1 MDENFDFEGWGTRFN
16 VQCSDGRVI
25 TPEAFK
31 HNDGKKVSLIWNH
44 RHDSPEFIVGHAY
57 LYHRA
62 EGMWAKGKFNDT
74 PLGRRC
80 KELLQS
86 GDIESLSICA
96 NQLKQQGHNVMHGDI
111 KELSL
116 VIAGANPEAFIENV
130 ISHGEEV
137 EDEAIIYLGSEPT
150 ICHADRKKEEPD
162 MEDDKKKSPEEKP
175 TDEPKPSEKDEK
187 PKTIQDVIDTMTE
200 EQRDALNQM
209 VALALNEAGYE
220 EDDENDN
227 KEDKTMKHNA
237 FDNEET
243 VTDDTIL
250 THADPTAILELAKS
264 SRCGSLQEAIRMYC
278 DENEELAHSFEAGA
292 DGIEMLFPEFKDV
305 KPGAPELITR
315 DQTWVSAVMRKVH
328 KSPIA
333 RVRTRQ
339 ADITAES
346 NRAQGYQKGAKKKDS
361 GIIKL
366 LKRTTDPQTIYV
378 KDHLDRDDI
387 LDIEDFDVVNYQ
399 YGVMRI
405 TLDEELAMAMM
416 VGDGREDE
424 DPDKISEE
432 HVRSIL
438 NDSDPYVIH
447 HDVDFEAAKTELQGT
462 NTAANFGSDYIFT
475 EAFIKAALTA
485 REKYKGSGNPDM
497 YIEPHSLNRML
508 LAKDMNGRR
517 IYDTVSDVAKALNV
531 GTIFTAEQFAE
542 KTRQD
547 KSQKTHKLLAIFVN
561 MDDYTL
567 GAVKGGQITKFQQF
581 DINYNKEL
589 MLLETRVSGG
599 LTRVRSAIVLEELV
613 TSQPAG

>member
-74 PLGRRC
+74 PLGQRC

-96 NQLKQQGHNVMHGDI
+96 NQLKQQGRNVMHGDI

-150 ICHADRKKEEPD
+150 ICHADPKMNNEEPQKEEVN
-162 MEDDKKKSPEEKP
+162 M
-175 TDEPKPSEKDEK
+175 DEK
-187 PKTIQDVIDTMTE
+187 KDGQEKTIQDVIDSMTE
-200 EQRDALNQM
+200 EQRNVMYAVVAMAL
-209 VALALNEAGYE
+209 
-220 EDDENDN
+220 DDDSDETDTPDD

-237 FDNEET
+237 FDNEEA

-250 THADPTAILELAKS
+250 SHADQTAILELARS

-315 DQTWVSAVMRKVH
+315 DQTWVGAVMRKVH

-447 HDVDFEAAKTELQGT
+447 RDVDFEAAKTELQGT

-613 TSQPAG
+613 NGEAAA

>member
-74 PLGRRC
+74 PLGQRC

-96 NQLKQQGHNVMHGDI
+96 NQLKQQGRNVMHGDI

-150 ICHADRKKEEPD
+150 ICHADPKMNNEEPQKEEVN
-162 MEDDKKKSPEEKP
+162 M
-175 TDEPKPSEKDEK
+175 DEK
-187 PKTIQDVIDTMTE
+187 KDGPEKTIQDVIDSMTE
-200 EQRDALNQM
+200 EQRNVMYAVLAMAL
-209 VALALNEAGYE
+209 
-220 EDDENDN
+220 DDDSDETDTPDD

-243 VTDDTIL
+243 VTDDTTL
-250 THADPTAILELAKS
+250 THADQTAILELARS
-264 SRCGSLQEAIRMYC
+264 SRCGSLQEAIRMFC
-278 DENEELAHSFEAGA
+278 DENEELAHSFEAGV

-315 DQTWVSAVMRKVH
+315 DQTWVGAVMRKVH

-366 LKRTTDPQTIYV
+366 LKRTTDPQTVYV

-405 TLDEELAMAMM
+405 TLEEELAMAMM

-438 NDSDPYVIH
+438 NDSEPYVIH
-447 HDVDFEAAKTELQGT
+447 RDVDFEAAKTELQGT

-589 MLLETRVSGG
+589 MLLETHVSGG

-613 TSQPAG
+613 NGEATG

>member
-74 PLGRRC
+74 PLGQRC

-96 NQLKQQGHNVMHGDI
+96 NQLKQQGRNVMHGDI

-150 ICHADRKKEEPD
+150 ICHADPKMNNEESQKEED
-162 MEDDKKKSPEEKP
+162 NM
-175 TDEPKPSEKDEK
+175 DEK
-187 PKTIQDVIDTMTE
+187 KDGQEKTIQDVINSMTE
-200 EQRDALNQM
+200 EQRNVMYAVVGMAL
-209 VALALNEAGYE
+209 
-220 EDDENDN
+220 DDDSDETDTPDD

-243 VTDDTIL
+243 VTDDAIL
-250 THADPTAILELAKS
+250 THADQTAILELAKS

-315 DQTWVSAVMRKVH
+315 DQTWVGAVMRKVH

-366 LKRTTDPQTIYV
+366 LNRTTDPQTIYV
-378 KDHLDRDDI
+378 KDHLNRDDI

-399 YGVMRI
+399 YSVMRI

-447 HDVDFEAAKTELQGT
+447 RDVDFEAAKTELQGT

-475 EAFIKAALTA
+475 EAFIKATLTA

-508 LAKDMNGRR
+508 LARDMNGRR
-517 IYDTVSDVAKALNV
+517 IYDTVSDIAKALNV

-542 KTRQD
+542 KTRLD

-613 TSQPAG
+613 NSQPAG

>member
-96 NQLKQQGHNVMHGDI
+96 NQLKQQGRNVMHGDI

-150 ICHADRKKEEPD
+150 ICHADPKMNNEEPQKEEVN
-162 MEDDKKKSPEEKP
+162 M
-175 TDEPKPSEKDEK
+175 DEK
-187 PKTIQDVIDTMTE
+187 KDGQEKTIQDVIDSMTE
-200 EQRDALNQM
+200 EQRNVMYAVVAMAL
-209 VALALNEAGYE
+209 
-220 EDDENDN
+220 DDDSDETDTPAN

-250 THADPTAILELAKS
+250 THADQTAILELARS
-264 SRCGSLQEAIRMYC
+264 SRCGSLQEAIRMFC

-315 DQTWVSAVMRKVH
+315 DQTWVGAVMRKVH

-447 HDVDFEAAKTELQGT
+447 RDVDFEAAKTELQGT

-613 TSQPAG
+613 NGEAAA

>member
-74 PLGRRC
+74 PLGQRC

-96 NQLKQQGHNVMHGDI
+96 NQLKQQGRNVMHGDI

-150 ICHADRKKEEPD
+150 ICHADPKMNNEEPQKEEVN
-162 MEDDKKKSPEEKP
+162 M
-175 TDEPKPSEKDEK
+175 DEK
-187 PKTIQDVIDTMTE
+187 KDGQEKTIQDVIDSMTE
-200 EQRDALNQM
+200 EQRNVMYAVVAMAL
-209 VALALNEAGYE
+209 
-220 EDDENDN
+220 DDDSDETDTPDD

-243 VTDDTIL
+243 VTDDTVL
-250 THADPTAILELAKS
+250 THADQAAILELAKS

-315 DQTWVSAVMRKVH
+315 DQTWVGAVMRKVH

-447 HDVDFEAAKTELQGT
+447 RDVDFEAAKTELQGT

-542 KTRQD
+542 KTRLD

-561 MDDYTL
+561 MNDYTL

-613 TSQPAG
+613 NGEAAA

>member
-74 PLGRRC
+74 PLGQRC

-96 NQLKQQGHNVMHGDI
+96 NQLKQQGRNVMHGDI

-150 ICHADRKKEEPD
+150 ICHADPKMNNEEPQKEEVN
-162 MEDDKKKSPEEKP
+162 M
-175 TDEPKPSEKDEK
+175 DEK
-187 PKTIQDVIDTMTE
+187 KDGQEKTIQDVIDSMTE
-200 EQRDALNQM
+200 EQRNVMYAVVAMAL
-209 VALALNEAGYE
+209 
-220 EDDENDN
+220 DDDSDETDTPDD

-250 THADPTAILELAKS
+250 THADQTAILELAKS

-315 DQTWVSAVMRKVH
+315 DQTWVGAVMRKVH

-447 HDVDFEAAKTELQGT
+447 RDVDFEAAKTELQGT

-613 TSQPAG
+613 NGEAAA

>member
-74 PLGRRC
+74 PLGQRC

-96 NQLKQQGHNVMHGDI
+96 NQLKQQGRNVMHGDI

-150 ICHADRKKEEPD
+150 ICHADPKMNNEEPQKEEVN
-162 MEDDKKKSPEEKP
+162 M
-175 TDEPKPSEKDEK
+175 DEK
-187 PKTIQDVIDTMTE
+187 KDGQEKTIQDVIDSMTE
-200 EQRDALNQM
+200 EQRNVMYAVVAMAL
-209 VALALNEAGYE
+209 
-220 EDDENDN
+220 DDDSDETDTPDD

-243 VTDDTIL
+243 VTDDTVL
-250 THADPTAILELAKS
+250 THADQTAILELAKS

-278 DENEELAHSFEAGA
+278 DENEELAHSFEAGV

-315 DQTWVSAVMRKVH
+315 DQTWVGAVMRKVH

-447 HDVDFEAAKTELQGT
+447 RDVDFEAAKTELQGT

-542 KTRQD
+542 KTRLD

-613 TSQPAG
+613 NGEASA

>member
-74 PLGRRC
+74 PLGQRC

-96 NQLKQQGHNVMHGDI
+96 NQLKQQGRNVMHGDI

-150 ICHADRKKEEPD
+150 ICHADPKMNNEEPQKEEVN
-162 MEDDKKKSPEEKP
+162 M
-175 TDEPKPSEKDEK
+175 DEK
-187 PKTIQDVIDTMTE
+187 KDGQEKTIQDVIDSMTE
-200 EQRDALNQM
+200 EQRNVMYAVVAMAL
-209 VALALNEAGYE
+209 
-220 EDDENDN
+220 DDDSDETDTPDD

-250 THADPTAILELAKS
+250 THADQTAILELARS

-315 DQTWVSAVMRKVH
+315 DQTWVGAVMRKVH

-447 HDVDFEAAKTELQGT
+447 RDVDFEAAKTELQGT

-542 KTRQD
+542 KTRLD

-613 TSQPAG
+613 NSEAVA

>member
-74 PLGRRC
+74 PLGQRC

-96 NQLKQQGHNVMHGDI
+96 NQLKQQGRNVMHGDI

-150 ICHADRKKEEPD
+150 ICHADPRTNNEEPQKEED
-162 MEDDKKKSPEEKP
+162 NM
-175 TDEPKPSEKDEK
+175 DEK
-187 PKTIQDVIDTMTE
+187 KDGQEKTIQDVIDSMTE
-200 EQRDALNQM
+200 EQRNVMYAVVAMAL
-209 VALALNEAGYE
+209 
-220 EDDENDN
+220 DDDSDETDTPDD

-250 THADPTAILELAKS
+250 THADQTAILELAKS

-292 DGIEMLFPEFKDV
+292 AGIEMLFPEFKDV

-315 DQTWVSAVMRKVH
+315 DQTWVGAVMRKVH

-447 HDVDFEAAKTELQGT
+447 HDVDFAAAKTELQGT

-542 KTRQD
+542 KTRLD

-613 TSQPAG
+613 NSEGSV

>member
-74 PLGRRC
+74 PLGQRC

-96 NQLKQQGHNVMHGDI
+96 NQLKQQGRNVMHGDI

-150 ICHADRKKEEPD
+150 ICHADPRTNNEEPQKEED
-162 MEDDKKKSPEEKP
+162 NM
-175 TDEPKPSEKDEK
+175 DEK
-187 PKTIQDVIDTMTE
+187 KDGQEKTIQDVIDSMTE
-200 EQRDALNQM
+200 EQRNVMYAVVAMAL
-209 VALALNEAGYE
+209 
-220 EDDENDN
+220 DDDSDETDTPDD

-250 THADPTAILELAKS
+250 THADQTAILELARS

-292 DGIEMLFPEFKDV
+292 AGIEMLFPEFKDV

-315 DQTWVSAVMRKVH
+315 DQTWVGAVMRKVH

-366 LKRTTDPQTIYV
+366 LNRTTDPQTIYV
-378 KDHLDRDDI
+378 KDHLNRDDI

-416 VGDGREDE
+416 VGDGRDDE

-447 HDVDFEAAKTELQGT
+447 RDVDFEVAKTELQGT

-475 EAFIKAALTA
+475 EAFIKATLTA

-508 LAKDMNGRR
+508 LARDMNGRR
-517 IYDTVSDVAKALNV
+517 IYDTVSDIAKALNV

-542 KTRQD
+542 KTRLD

-613 TSQPAG
+613 NSQPAG

>member
-74 PLGRRC
+74 PLGQRC

-96 NQLKQQGHNVMHGDI
+96 NQLKQQGRNVMHGDI

-150 ICHADRKKEEPD
+150 ICHADPKMNNEEPQKEEVN
-162 MEDDKKKSPEEKP
+162 M
-175 TDEPKPSEKDEK
+175 DEK
-187 PKTIQDVIDTMTE
+187 KDGQEKTIQDVIDSMTE
-200 EQRDALNQM
+200 EQRNVMYAVVAMAL
-209 VALALNEAGYE
+209 
-220 EDDENDN
+220 DDDSDETDTPDD

-250 THADPTAILELAKS
+250 THADQTAILELARS
-264 SRCGSLQEAIRMYC
+264 SRCGSLQEAIRMFC
-278 DENEELAHSFEAGA
+278 DENEELAHSFEAGV

-315 DQTWVSAVMRKVH
+315 DQTWVGAVMRKVH

-378 KDHLDRDDI
+378 KDHLDRDDL
-387 LDIEDFDVVNYQ
+387 LDTEDFDVVNYQ

-405 TLDEELAMAMM
+405 TLEEELAMAMM

-438 NDSDPYVIH
+438 NDSEPYVIH
-447 HDVDFEAAKTELQGT
+447 RDVDFEAAKTELQGT

-542 KTRQD
+542 KSRLD
-547 KSQKTHKLLAIFVN
+547 KNQKTHKLLAIFVN

-589 MLLETRVSGG
+589 MLLETHVSGG

-613 TSQPAG
+613 NSEPAA

>member
-74 PLGRRC
+74 PLGQRC

-96 NQLKQQGHNVMHGDI
+96 NQLKQQGRNVMHGDI

-150 ICHADRKKEEPD
+150 ICHADPKMNNEESQKEEVN
-162 MEDDKKKSPEEKP
+162 M
-175 TDEPKPSEKDEK
+175 DEK
-187 PKTIQDVIDTMTE
+187 KDGQEKTIQDVIDSMTE
-200 EQRDALNQM
+200 EQRNVMYAVVAMAL
-209 VALALNEAGYE
+209 
-220 EDDENDN
+220 DDDSDETDTPDD

-250 THADPTAILELAKS
+250 THADQTAILELARS

-315 DQTWVSAVMRKVH
+315 DQTWVGAVMRKVH

-366 LKRTTDPQTIYV
+366 LKRTTIPQTVYV

-399 YGVMRI
+399 YSVMRI

-416 VGDGREDE
+416 VGDGREDV

-447 HDVDFEAAKTELQGT
+447 RDVDFDAAKTELQGT

-613 TSQPAG
+613 NSDPV

>member
-74 PLGRRC
+74 PLGQRC

-96 NQLKQQGHNVMHGDI
+96 NQLKQQGRNVMHGDI

-150 ICHADRKKEEPD
+150 ICHADPRTNNEEPQKEED
-162 MEDDKKKSPEEKP
+162 NM
-175 TDEPKPSEKDEK
+175 DEK
-187 PKTIQDVIDTMTE
+187 KDGQEKTIQDVIDSMTE
-200 EQRDALNQM
+200 EQRNVMYAVVAMAL
-209 VALALNEAGYE
+209 
-220 EDDENDN
+220 DDDSDETDTPDD

-250 THADPTAILELAKS
+250 THADQTAILELAKS

-278 DENEELAHSFEAGA
+278 DENEELAHSFEAGT

-315 DQTWVSAVMRKVH
+315 DQTWVGAVMRKVH

-339 ADITAES
+339 ADITTES

-387 LDIEDFDVVNYQ
+387 LDVEDFDVVNYQ

-447 HDVDFEAAKTELQGT
+447 RDVDFEAAKTELQGT

-531 GTIFTAEQFAE
+531 GTIFTAEQFAD

-613 TSQPAG
+613 NGEATG

>member
-74 PLGRRC
+74 PLGQRC

-96 NQLKQQGHNVMHGDI
+96 NQLKQQGRNVMHGDI

-150 ICHADRKKEEPD
+150 ICHADPKMNNEEPQKEEVN
-162 MEDDKKKSPEEKP
+162 M
-175 TDEPKPSEKDEK
+175 DEK
-187 PKTIQDVIDTMTE
+187 KDGQEKTIQDVIDSMTE
-200 EQRDALNQM
+200 EQRNVMYAVVAMAL
-209 VALALNEAGYE
+209 
-220 EDDENDN
+220 DDDSDETDTPDD

-250 THADPTAILELAKS
+250 THADQTAILELARS
-264 SRCGSLQEAIRMYC
+264 SRCGSLQEAIRMFC
-278 DENEELAHSFEAGA
+278 DENEELAHSFEAGV

-315 DQTWVSAVMRKVH
+315 DQTWVGAVMRKVH

-366 LKRTTDPQTIYV
+366 LKRTTDPQTVYV

-405 TLDEELAMAMM
+405 TLEEELAMAMM

-438 NDSDPYVIH
+438 NDSEPYVIH
-447 HDVDFEAAKTELQGT
+447 RDVDFEAAKTELQGT

-542 KTRQD
+542 KSRLD
-547 KSQKTHKLLAIFVN
+547 KNQKTHKLLAIFVN

-589 MLLETRVSGG
+589 MLLETHVSGG

-613 TSQPAG
+613 NSEPAA

>member
-150 ICHADRKKEEPD
+150 ICHADPKMNNEEPQKEEVN
-162 MEDDKKKSPEEKP
+162 M
-175 TDEPKPSEKDEK
+175 DEK
-187 PKTIQDVIDTMTE
+187 KDGQEKTIQDVIDSMTE
-200 EQRDALNQM
+200 EQRNVMYAVVAMAL
-209 VALALNEAGYE
+209 
-220 EDDENDN
+220 DDDSDETDTPDD

-250 THADPTAILELAKS
+250 THADQTAILELARS
-264 SRCGSLQEAIRMYC
+264 SRCGSLQEAIRMFC

-315 DQTWVSAVMRKVH
+315 DQTWVGAVMRKVH

-416 VGDGREDE
+416 VGDGREDA

-438 NDSDPYVIH
+438 NDSEPYVIH
-447 HDVDFEAAKTELQGT
+447 RDVDFDAAKTELQGT

-542 KTRQD
+542 KTRLD

-613 TSQPAG
+613 NGEAVA

>member
-1 MDENFDFEGWGTRFN
+1 MDEKFDFEGWGTRFN

-86 GDIESLSICA
+86 GDIVSLSICA
-96 NQLKQQGHNVMHGDI
+96 NQLKQQGCNVMHGDI

-116 VIAGANPEAFIENV
+116 VVAGANPEAFIENV
-130 ISHGEEV
+130 ISHGEDV
-137 EDEAIIYLGSEPT
+137 EGEAIIYLGSEPT
-150 ICHADRKKEEPD
+150 ICHADYEMNNEELKKEESKVG
-162 MEDDKKKSPEEKP
+162 E
-175 TDEPKPSEKDEK
+175 TKDGQE
-187 PKTIQDVIDTMTE
+187 KTIQDVIDSMTE
-200 EQRDALNQM
+200 EQRNAMYAM
-209 VALALNEAGYE
+209 VAMALDDDG
-220 EDDENDN
+220 DENDTPDN
-227 KEDKTMKHNA
+227 EEEKNMKHNA

-243 VTDDTIL
+243 VTDNTIL
-250 THADPTAILELAKS
+250 THADQVAILELAKS

-278 DENEELAHSFEAGA
+278 DEHEELAHSFETGEN
-292 DGIEMLFPEFKDV
+292 GIETLFPEFKDV

-315 DQTWVSAVMRKVH
+315 DQTWVGAVMKKVH

-339 ADITAES
+339 ADITAET
-346 NRAQGYQKGAKKKDS
+346 NRAQGYQKGTQKKDS
-361 GIIKL
+361 GVIKL

-378 KDHLDRDDI
+378 KDFLNRDDI

-405 TLDEELAMAMM
+405 TMDEELAMAMM
-416 VGDGREDE
+416 VGDGREDG

-432 HVRSIL
+432 HIRSIL
-438 NDSDPYVIH
+438 NDSDPYAIH
-447 HDVDFEAAKTELQGT
+447 RDVDFDAAKTELQGT
-462 NTAANFGSDYIFT
+462 NTAANFGADYIFT

-517 IYDTVSDVAKALNV
+517 IYDTVADVAKALNV
-531 GTIFTAEQFAE
+531 NTIHTAEQFAE
-542 KTRQD
+542 KTRVD
-547 KSQKTHKLLAIFVN
+547 TNNKTHKLLAIFVN

-567 GAVKGGQITKFQQF
+567 GCVKGGQITKFQQF

-599 LTRVRSAIVLEELV
+599 LTRVRSAIVLEEMV
-613 TSQPAG
+613 VA

>member
-57 LYHRA
+57 VYHRA

-150 ICHADRKKEEPD
+150 ICHADPKMNNEEPQKEEVN
-162 MEDDKKKSPEEKP
+162 M
-175 TDEPKPSEKDEK
+175 DEK
-187 PKTIQDVIDTMTE
+187 KDGQEKTIQDVIDSMTE
-200 EQRDALNQM
+200 EQRNVMYAVVAMAL
-209 VALALNEAGYE
+209 
-220 EDDENDN
+220 DDDSDETDTPDD

-250 THADPTAILELAKS
+250 THADQTAILELARS
-264 SRCGSLQEAIRMYC
+264 SRCGSLQEAIRMFC
-278 DENEELAHSFEAGA
+278 DENEELAHSFEAGV

-315 DQTWVSAVMRKVH
+315 DQTWVGAVMRKVH

-366 LKRTTDPQTIYV
+366 LKRTTDPQTVYV

-405 TLDEELAMAMM
+405 TLEEELAMAMM

-447 HDVDFEAAKTELQGT
+447 RDVDFEAAKTELQGT

-589 MLLETRVSGG
+589 MLLETHVSGG

-613 TSQPAG
+613 NGEAVA

>member
-74 PLGRRC
+74 PLGQRC

-96 NQLKQQGHNVMHGDI
+96 NQLKQQGRNVMHGDI

-150 ICHADRKKEEPD
+150 ICHADPKMNNEEPQKEEVN
-162 MEDDKKKSPEEKP
+162 M
-175 TDEPKPSEKDEK
+175 DEK
-187 PKTIQDVIDTMTE
+187 KDGQEKTIQDVIDSMTE
-200 EQRDALNQM
+200 EQRNVMYAVVAMAL
-209 VALALNEAGYE
+209 
-220 EDDENDN
+220 DDDSDETDTPDD

-250 THADPTAILELAKS
+250 AHADQTAILELARS

-315 DQTWVSAVMRKVH
+315 DQTWVGAVMRKVH

-447 HDVDFEAAKTELQGT
+447 RDVDFEAAKTELQGT

-613 TSQPAG
+613 NGEAAA

>member
-25 TPEAFK
+25 TPDAFK

-74 PLGRRC
+74 PLGQRC

-96 NQLKQQGHNVMHGDI
+96 NQLKQQGRNVMHGDI

-150 ICHADRKKEEPD
+150 ICHADPKMNNEEPQKEEAN
-162 MEDDKKKSPEEKP
+162 M
-175 TDEPKPSEKDEK
+175 DEK
-187 PKTIQDVIDTMTE
+187 KDGQEKTIQDVIDSMTE
-200 EQRDALNQM
+200 EQRNVMYAVVAMAL
-209 VALALNEAGYE
+209 
-220 EDDENDN
+220 DDDSDETDTPDD

-243 VTDDTIL
+243 VTDDAIL
-250 THADPTAILELAKS
+250 THADQTAILELAKS

-278 DENEELAHSFEAGA
+278 DENEELAHSFESGA

-315 DQTWVSAVMRKVH
+315 DQTWVGAVMRKVH

-346 NRAQGYQKGAKKKDS
+346 NRAQGYQKGAQKKDS

-366 LKRTTDPQTIYV
+366 LKRTTIPQTVYV

-399 YGVMRI
+399 YSVMRI

-416 VGDGREDE
+416 VGDGREDV

-447 HDVDFEAAKTELQGT
+447 RDVDFDAAKTELQGT

-542 KTRQD
+542 KTRLD

-613 TSQPAG
+613 NGAATP

>member
-74 PLGRRC
+74 PLGQRC

-96 NQLKQQGHNVMHGDI
+96 NQLKQQGRNVMHGDI

-150 ICHADRKKEEPD
+150 ICHADPKMNNEEPQKEEVN
-162 MEDDKKKSPEEKP
+162 M
-175 TDEPKPSEKDEK
+175 DEK
-187 PKTIQDVIDTMTE
+187 KDGQEKTIQDVIDSMTE
-200 EQRDALNQM
+200 EQRNVMYAVVAMAL
-209 VALALNEAGYE
+209 
-220 EDDENDN
+220 DDDSDETDTPDD

-250 THADPTAILELAKS
+250 NHADQTAILELAKS

-315 DQTWVSAVMRKVH
+315 DQTWVGAVMRKVH

-447 HDVDFEAAKTELQGT
+447 RDVDFEAAKTELQGT

-613 TSQPAG
+613 NGEASV

>member
-74 PLGRRC
+74 PLGQRC

-96 NQLKQQGHNVMHGDI
+96 NQLKQQGRNVMHGDI

-150 ICHADRKKEEPD
+150 ICHADAKTSNDESQKEED
-162 MEDDKKKSPEEKP
+162 NM
-175 TDEPKPSEKDEK
+175 DEK
-187 PKTIQDVIDTMTE
+187 KDGQEKTIQDVINSMTE
-200 EQRDALNQM
+200 EQRNVMYAVVGMAL
-209 VALALNEAGYE
+209 
-220 EDDENDN
+220 DDDSDETDTPDD

-243 VTDDTIL
+243 VTDDAIL
-250 THADPTAILELAKS
+250 THADRAAILELAKS

-315 DQTWVSAVMRKVH
+315 DQTWVGAVMRKVH

-447 HDVDFEAAKTELQGT
+447 RDVDFEAAKTELQGT

-531 GTIFTAEQFAE
+531 GTIFTAEQFTE

-613 TSQPAG
+613 NSEPSV

>member
-96 NQLKQQGHNVMHGDI
+96 NQLKQQGRNVMHGDI

-150 ICHADRKKEEPD
+150 ICHADPKMNNEEPQKEEVN
-162 MEDDKKKSPEEKP
+162 M
-175 TDEPKPSEKDEK
+175 DEK
-187 PKTIQDVIDTMTE
+187 KDGQEKTIQDVIDSMTE
-200 EQRDALNQM
+200 EQRNVMYAVVAMAL
-209 VALALNEAGYE
+209 
-220 EDDENDN
+220 DDDSDETDTPDD

-250 THADPTAILELAKS
+250 THADQTAILELARS
-264 SRCGSLQEAIRMYC
+264 SRCGSLQEAIRMFC

-315 DQTWVSAVMRKVH
+315 DQTWVGAVMRKVH

-339 ADITAES
+339 ADITAET
-346 NRAQGYQKGAKKKDS
+346 NRAQGYQKGAQKKDS

-405 TLDEELAMAMM
+405 TLDEELVMAMM
-416 VGDGREDE
+416 VGDGREDA

-447 HDVDFEAAKTELQGT
+447 RDVDFEAAKTELQGT

-508 LAKDMNGRR
+508 LARDMNGRR

-531 GTIFTAEQFAE
+531 GAIFTAEQFAE

-613 TSQPAG
+613 NSGAAG

>member
-74 PLGRRC
+74 PLGQRC

-96 NQLKQQGHNVMHGDI
+96 NQLKQQGRNVMHGDI

-150 ICHADRKKEEPD
+150 ICHADAKTSNDESQKEED
-162 MEDDKKKSPEEKP
+162 NM
-175 TDEPKPSEKDEK
+175 DEK
-187 PKTIQDVIDTMTE
+187 KDGQEKTIQDVINSMTE
-200 EQRDALNQM
+200 EQRNVMYAVVGMAL
-209 VALALNEAGYE
+209 
-220 EDDENDN
+220 DDDSDETDTPDD

-250 THADPTAILELAKS
+250 THADQTAILELAKS

-315 DQTWVSAVMRKVH
+315 DQTWVGAVMRKVH

-366 LKRTTDPQTIYV
+366 LNRTTDPQTIYV
-378 KDHLDRDDI
+378 KDHLNRDDI

-416 VGDGREDE
+416 VGDGRDDE

-447 HDVDFEAAKTELQGT
+447 RDVDFEAAKTELQGT

-531 GTIFTAEQFAE
+531 GTIFTAEQFTE
-542 KTRQD
+542 KTRLD

-613 TSQPAG
+613 NSVPSV

>member
-150 ICHADRKKEEPD
+150 ICHADPKMNNEEPQKEEVN
-162 MEDDKKKSPEEKP
+162 M
-175 TDEPKPSEKDEK
+175 DEK
-187 PKTIQDVIDTMTE
+187 KDGQEKTIQDVIDSMTE
-200 EQRDALNQM
+200 EQRNVMYAVVAMAL
-209 VALALNEAGYE
+209 
-220 EDDENDN
+220 DDDSDETDTPDD

-250 THADPTAILELAKS
+250 THADQAAILELAKS

-315 DQTWVSAVMRKVH
+315 DQTWVGAVMRKVH

-361 GIIKL
+361 GVIKL

-438 NDSDPYVIH
+438 NDSEPYVIH
-447 HDVDFEAAKTELQGT
+447 RDVDFDAAKTELQGT

-542 KTRQD
+542 KTRLD

-599 LTRVRSAIVLEELV
+599 LTRVCSAIVLEELV
-613 TSQPAG
+613 NGGPAA

>member
-74 PLGRRC
+74 PLGQRC

-96 NQLKQQGHNVMHGDI
+96 NQLKQQGRNVMHGDI

-150 ICHADRKKEEPD
+150 ICHADPKMNNEEPQKEEVN
-162 MEDDKKKSPEEKP
+162 M
-175 TDEPKPSEKDEK
+175 DEK
-187 PKTIQDVIDTMTE
+187 KDGQEKTIQDVIDSMTE
-200 EQRDALNQM
+200 EQRNVMYAVVAMALDNDSD
-209 VALALNEAGYE
+209 ETDTP
-220 EDDENDN
+220 DD

-250 THADPTAILELAKS
+250 NHADQTAILELARS
-264 SRCGSLQEAIRMYC
+264 SRCGSLQEAIRMFC

-315 DQTWVSAVMRKVH
+315 DQTWVGAVMRKVH

-339 ADITAES
+339 ADITAET
-346 NRAQGYQKGAKKKDS
+346 NRAQGYQKGAQKKDS

-416 VGDGREDE
+416 VGDGREDA

-447 HDVDFEAAKTELQGT
+447 RDVDFEAAKTELQGT

-613 TSQPAG
+613 NSGAAG

>member
-74 PLGRRC
+74 PLGQRC

-96 NQLKQQGHNVMHGDI
+96 NQLKQQGRNVMHGDI

-150 ICHADRKKEEPD
+150 ICHADPKMNNEESQKEED
-162 MEDDKKKSPEEKP
+162 NM
-175 TDEPKPSEKDEK
+175 DEK
-187 PKTIQDVIDTMTE
+187 KDGQEKTIQDVIDSMTE
-200 EQRDALNQM
+200 EQRNVMYAVVAMAL
-209 VALALNEAGYE
+209 
-220 EDDENDN
+220 DDDSDETDTPDD

-243 VTDDTIL
+243 ITDDAIL
-250 THADPTAILELAKS
+250 THADQTAILELAKS
-264 SRCGSLQEAIRMYC
+264 SRCGSLQEAIRMFC

-315 DQTWVSAVMRKVH
+315 DQTWVGAVMRKVH

-346 NRAQGYQKGAKKKDS
+346 NRAQGYQKGAQKKDS

-366 LKRTTDPQTIYV
+366 LKRTTIPQTVYV

-399 YGVMRI
+399 YSVMRI

-416 VGDGREDE
+416 VGDGREDV

-447 HDVDFEAAKTELQGT
+447 HDVDFDAAKTELQGT

-542 KTRQD
+542 KTRLD

-613 TSQPAG
+613 NGAATP

>member
-74 PLGRRC
+74 PLGQRC

-96 NQLKQQGHNVMHGDI
+96 NQLKQQGRNVMHGDI

-150 ICHADRKKEEPD
+150 ICHADPRTNNEEPQKEED
-162 MEDDKKKSPEEKP
+162 NM
-175 TDEPKPSEKDEK
+175 DEK
-187 PKTIQDVIDTMTE
+187 KDGQEKTIQDVIDSMTE
-200 EQRDALNQM
+200 EQRNVMYAVVAMAL
-209 VALALNEAGYE
+209 
-220 EDDENDN
+220 DDDSDETDTPDD

-250 THADPTAILELAKS
+250 THADQTAILELARS

-315 DQTWVSAVMRKVH
+315 DQTWVGAVMRKVH

-613 TSQPAG
+613 NSAPAG

>member
-96 NQLKQQGHNVMHGDI
+96 NQLKQQGRNVMHGDI

-150 ICHADRKKEEPD
+150 ICHADPKMNNEEPQKEEVN
-162 MEDDKKKSPEEKP
+162 M
-175 TDEPKPSEKDEK
+175 DEK
-187 PKTIQDVIDTMTE
+187 KDGQEKTIQDVIDSMTE
-200 EQRDALNQM
+200 EQRSVMYAVVAMAL
-209 VALALNEAGYE
+209 
-220 EDDENDN
+220 DDDSDETDTPDD

-250 THADPTAILELAKS
+250 THADQTAILELARS

-315 DQTWVSAVMRKVH
+315 DQTWVGAVMRKVH

-339 ADITAES
+339 ADITSES

-387 LDIEDFDVVNYQ
+387 LDVEDFDVVNYQ

-447 HDVDFEAAKTELQGT
+447 RDVDFEAAKTELQGT

-475 EAFIKAALTA
+475 EAFIKAALIA

-613 TSQPAG
+613 NGEATG

>member
-150 ICHADRKKEEPD
+150 ICHADPKMNNEEPQKEEVD
-162 MEDDKKKSPEEKP
+162 M
-175 TDEPKPSEKDEK
+175 DEK
-187 PKTIQDVIDTMTE
+187 KDGQEKTIQDVIDSMTE
-200 EQRDALNQM
+200 EQRNVMYAVVAMAL
-209 VALALNEAGYE
+209 
-220 EDDENDN
+220 DDDSDETDTPDD

-250 THADPTAILELAKS
+250 THADQTAILELARS

-315 DQTWVSAVMRKVH
+315 DQTWVGAVMRKVH

-613 TSQPAG
+613 NSAPGA

>member
-74 PLGRRC
+74 PLGQRC

-96 NQLKQQGHNVMHGDI
+96 NQLKQQGRNVMHGDI

-150 ICHADRKKEEPD
+150 ICHADPKMNNEEPQKEEVN
-162 MEDDKKKSPEEKP
+162 M
-175 TDEPKPSEKDEK
+175 DEK
-187 PKTIQDVIDTMTE
+187 KDGQEKTIQDVIDSMTE
-200 EQRDALNQM
+200 EQRNVMYAVVAMAL
-209 VALALNEAGYE
+209 
-220 EDDENDN
+220 DDDSDETDTPDD

-250 THADPTAILELAKS
+250 THADQAAILELAKS

-315 DQTWVSAVMRKVH
+315 DQTWVGAVMRKVH

-447 HDVDFEAAKTELQGT
+447 RDVDFEAAKTELQGT

-613 TSQPAG
+613 NGEAAA

>member
-74 PLGRRC
+74 PLGQRC

-96 NQLKQQGHNVMHGDI
+96 NQLKQQGRNVMHGDI

-150 ICHADRKKEEPD
+150 ICHADPKMNNEEPQKEEVN
-162 MEDDKKKSPEEKP
+162 M
-175 TDEPKPSEKDEK
+175 DEK
-187 PKTIQDVIDTMTE
+187 KDGQEKTIQDVIDSMTE
-200 EQRDALNQM
+200 EQRNVMYAVVAMAL
-209 VALALNEAGYE
+209 
-220 EDDENDN
+220 DDDSDETDTPDD

-250 THADPTAILELAKS
+250 THADQTAILELAKS

-315 DQTWVSAVMRKVH
+315 DQTWVGAVMRKVH

-366 LKRTTDPQTIYV
+366 LNRTTDPQTIYV
-378 KDHLDRDDI
+378 KDHLNRDDI

-416 VGDGREDE
+416 VGDGRDDA

-447 HDVDFEAAKTELQGT
+447 RDVDFEAAKTELQGT

-531 GTIFTAEQFAE
+531 GTIFTAEQFTE

-613 TSQPAG
+613 NSEAVA

>member
-150 ICHADRKKEEPD
+150 ICHADPKMNNEEPQKEEVN
-162 MEDDKKKSPEEKP
+162 M
-175 TDEPKPSEKDEK
+175 DEK
-187 PKTIQDVIDTMTE
+187 KDGQEKTIQDVIDSMTE
-200 EQRDALNQM
+200 EQRNVMYAVVAMAL
-209 VALALNEAGYE
+209 
-220 EDDENDN
+220 DDDSDETDTPDD

-243 VTDDTIL
+243 VTDDTVL
-250 THADPTAILELAKS
+250 THADQTAILELAKS

-278 DENEELAHSFEAGA
+278 DENEELAHSFEAGV
-292 DGIEMLFPEFKDV
+292 DGIEMLFPEFKNV

-315 DQTWVSAVMRKVH
+315 DQTWVGAVMRKVH

-447 HDVDFEAAKTELQGT
+447 RDVDFEAAKTELQGT

-613 TSQPAG
+613 NGEAAA

>member
-74 PLGRRC
+74 PLGQRC

-96 NQLKQQGHNVMHGDI
+96 NQLKQQGRNVMHGDI

-150 ICHADRKKEEPD
+150 ICHADPKMNNEEPQKEEVN
-162 MEDDKKKSPEEKP
+162 M
-175 TDEPKPSEKDEK
+175 DEK
-187 PKTIQDVIDTMTE
+187 KDGQEKTIQDVIDSMTE
-200 EQRDALNQM
+200 EQRNVMYAVVAMAL
-209 VALALNEAGYE
+209 
-220 EDDENDN
+220 DDDSDETDTPDD

-250 THADPTAILELAKS
+250 THADQTAILELARS
-264 SRCGSLQEAIRMYC
+264 SRCGSLQEAIRMFC

-315 DQTWVSAVMRKVH
+315 DQTWVGAVMRKVH

-339 ADITAES
+339 ADITAET

-366 LKRTTDPQTIYV
+366 LKRTTDPQTVYV

-405 TLDEELAMAMM
+405 TLEEELAMAMM

-438 NDSDPYVIH
+438 NDSEPYVIH
-447 HDVDFEAAKTELQGT
+447 RDVDFEAAKTELQGT

-542 KTRQD
+542 KSRLD
-547 KSQKTHKLLAIFVN
+547 KNQKTHKLLAIFVN

-589 MLLETRVSGG
+589 MLLETHVSGG
-599 LTRVRSAIVLEELV
+599 LTRVRSAIVLEELDN
-613 TSQPAG
+613 SEAAA

>member
-150 ICHADRKKEEPD
+150 ICHADPRTNNEEPQKEED
-162 MEDDKKKSPEEKP
+162 NM
-175 TDEPKPSEKDEK
+175 DEK
-187 PKTIQDVIDTMTE
+187 KDGQEKTIQDVIDSMTE
-200 EQRDALNQM
+200 EQRNVMYAVVAMAL
-209 VALALNEAGYE
+209 
-220 EDDENDN
+220 DDDSDETDTPDD

-250 THADPTAILELAKS
+250 THADQTAILELARS

-315 DQTWVSAVMRKVH
+315 DQTWVGAVMRKVH

-339 ADITAES
+339 ADITSES

-387 LDIEDFDVVNYQ
+387 LDVEDFDVVNYQ

-447 HDVDFEAAKTELQGT
+447 RDVDFEAAKTELQGT

-475 EAFIKAALTA
+475 EAFIKAALIA

-613 TSQPAG
+613 NGEATG

>member
-74 PLGRRC
+74 PLGQRC

-96 NQLKQQGHNVMHGDI
+96 NQLKQQGRNVMHGDI

-150 ICHADRKKEEPD
+150 ICHADPKMNNEESQKEEVN
-162 MEDDKKKSPEEKP
+162 M
-175 TDEPKPSEKDEK
+175 DEK
-187 PKTIQDVIDTMTE
+187 KDGQEKTIQDVIDSMTE
-200 EQRDALNQM
+200 EQRNVMYAVVAMAL
-209 VALALNEAGYE
+209 
-220 EDDENDN
+220 DDDSDETDTPDD

-243 VTDDTIL
+243 VTDDAIL
-250 THADPTAILELAKS
+250 THADQTAILELAKS

-315 DQTWVSAVMRKVH
+315 DQTWVGAVMRKVH

-346 NRAQGYQKGAKKKDS
+346 NRAQGYQKGAQKKDS

-366 LKRTTDPQTIYV
+366 LKRTTIPQTVYV

-399 YGVMRI
+399 YSVMRI

-416 VGDGREDE
+416 VGDGREDV

-447 HDVDFEAAKTELQGT
+447 RDVDFDAAKTELQGT

-542 KTRQD
+542 KTRLD

-613 TSQPAG
+613 NGAATP

>member
-74 PLGRRC
+74 PLGQRC

-96 NQLKQQGHNVMHGDI
+96 NQLKQQGRNVMHGDI

-150 ICHADRKKEEPD
+150 ICHADAKTSNDESQKEED
-162 MEDDKKKSPEEKP
+162 NM
-175 TDEPKPSEKDEK
+175 DEK
-187 PKTIQDVIDTMTE
+187 KDGQEKTIQDVINSMTE
-200 EQRDALNQM
+200 EQRNVMYAVVGMAL
-209 VALALNEAGYE
+209 
-220 EDDENDN
+220 DDDSDETDTPDD

-250 THADPTAILELAKS
+250 THADQAAILELAKS

-292 DGIEMLFPEFKDV
+292 AGIEMLFPEFKDV

-315 DQTWVSAVMRKVH
+315 DQTWVGAVMRKVH

-366 LKRTTDPQTIYV
+366 LNRTTDPQTIYV
-378 KDHLDRDDI
+378 KDHLNRDDI

-447 HDVDFEAAKTELQGT
+447 RDVDFEAAKTELQGT

-475 EAFIKAALTA
+475 EAFIKATLTA
-485 REKYKGSGNPDM
+485 REKYKGTGNPDM

-508 LAKDMNGRR
+508 LARDMNGRR

-542 KTRQD
+542 KTRLD

-613 TSQPAG
+613 NSQAAG

>member
-74 PLGRRC
+74 PLGQRC

-96 NQLKQQGHNVMHGDI
+96 NQLKQQGRNVMHGDI

-150 ICHADRKKEEPD
+150 ICHADPRTNNEEPQKEED
-162 MEDDKKKSPEEKP
+162 NM
-175 TDEPKPSEKDEK
+175 DEK
-187 PKTIQDVIDTMTE
+187 KDVQEKTIQDVIDSMTE
-200 EQRDALNQM
+200 EQRNVMYAVVAMAL
-209 VALALNEAGYE
+209 
-220 EDDENDN
+220 DDDSDETDTPDD

-250 THADPTAILELAKS
+250 THADQTAILELAKS

-315 DQTWVSAVMRKVH
+315 DQTWVGAVMRKVH

-447 HDVDFEAAKTELQGT
+447 RDVDFEAAKTELQGT

-613 TSQPAG
+613 NSEAAG